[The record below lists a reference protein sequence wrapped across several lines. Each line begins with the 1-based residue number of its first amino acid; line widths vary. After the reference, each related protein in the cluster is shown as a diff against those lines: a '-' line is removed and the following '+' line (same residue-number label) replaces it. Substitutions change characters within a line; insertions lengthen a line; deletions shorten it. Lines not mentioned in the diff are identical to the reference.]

1 MSRAER
7 MPTRPVACGSAT
19 ARFGSVARPVS
30 AARTIAPPRRSAR
43 PAVTPW
49 APLVAGCVAA
59 AALSLLIASQT
70 TYDPTAWLIWG
81 REIIHGELSTTA
93 GPSWKPLPVAVTVPA
108 ALLGDAAQQDI
119 WLVAARAGALVAIVL
134 AYRVA
139 HRLAGPVAG
148 TIAAAALLIA
158 EGFASRAF
166 RGTSEGLLAA
176 FGLGAVEAHLAGRRG
191 IAFALVAGTALIRP
205 ELCAAVALYGL
216 WLASTHPAAA
226 LRTRWLAITAGACAL
241 IVAAWLVPEKIGSG
255 ELFRAASRALY
266 PVPGSPAQSSYPFI
280 ATFANAAPVLAWPLY
295 AAGVA
300 LVVVAARRRTA
311 DGRIVLAL
319 AALATALMVTVALMA
334 QGGFTGST
342 RYLTIPI
349 ALTCVIGAAGCV
361 RLAAAARGRLSPRA
375 ATAAIAVATLA
386 AAPFFVHDAVRTA
399 DEMSSGLAE
408 AAAYDALPGTIDRA
422 GGRAAVLRC
431 GMPYTD
437 PFDTQAVA
445 RALRVHEID
454 VGIRPRAP
462 GTIVARR
469 GSALTADR
477 RFAVVAQDSRW
488 VIASSC
494 AR

>member
-1 MSRAER
+1 V
-7 MPTRPVACGSAT
+7 VA
-19 ARFGSVARPVS
+19 
-30 AARTIAPPRRSAR
+30 
-43 PAVTPW
+43 PW
-49 APLVAGCVAA
+49 ALLVAGCVGA

-108 ALLGDAAQQDI
+108 ALLGDSAQQDI
-119 WLVAARAGALVAIVL
+119 WLVIARAGALVAIVL

-139 HRLAGPVAG
+139 HRIAGPVAG
-148 TIAAAALLIA
+148 TIAAASLLIS
-158 EGFASRAF
+158 EGFATRAF

-191 IAFALVAGTALIRP
+191 IAFALIAGTALIRP

-216 WLASTHPAAA
+216 WLAYTHPAAA
-226 LRTRWLAITAGACAL
+226 LRSRWIAITAGVCAM

-255 ELFRAASRALY
+255 ELFRAASRALF
-266 PVPGSPAQSSYPFI
+266 PVAGSPAQSSYPFL

-295 AAGVA
+295 PAGIA
-300 LVVVAARRRTA
+300 LVVLAARRRTA

-319 AALATALMVTVALMA
+319 AALATTLMVTVALMA

-361 RLAAAARGRLSPRA
+361 RLAAAARARLSPRA
-375 ATAAIAVATLA
+375 ATVAIAVASLA
-386 AAPFFVHDAVRTA
+386 AAPFFVYAVVRTA
-399 DEMSSGLAE
+399 DEMSSGLSEGAT
-408 AAAYDALPGTIDRA
+408 YDALPGAIERA
-422 GGRAAVLRC
+422 GGGAAVLRC

-445 RALRVHEID
+445 RALRVHEIE
-454 VGIRPRAP
+454 VGIRPQVP
-462 GTIVARR
+462 GTLVVRR
-469 GSALTADR
+469 GSPLAGDE
-477 RFAVVAQDSRW
+477 RFAVLAQTGQW
-488 VIASSC
+488 VIKSSC